1 MGIPSGPFYIDDLLT
16 WTSNTHTVTTGAAT
30 DADSVPT
37 YRIYE
42 DETGTVNVVVW
53 NSTGEKYRRAMLQS
67 TLLTVYGHVER
78 VTTGVSPIV
87 HLIAARLEDHSKLL
101 GALVTTSRDFH

>member
-1 MGIPSGPFYIDDLLT
+1 MTI
-16 WTSNTHTVTTGAAT
+16 
-30 DADSVPT
+30 
-37 YRIYE
+37 E
-42 DETGTVNVVVW
+42 DETGTVNVVDW

-87 HLIAARLEDHSKLL
+87 AR
-101 GALVTTSRDFH
+101 